1 MELRQLLDS
10 DSEAVHEIFGD
21 AEVVRFMAVP
31 LLETLEDARAF
42 LGSIDQ
48 HRVAGTLFQ
57 WGIVKRGDSSVCGT
71 CTLAGI
77 DRANERA
84 ELGFAL
90 CRRHWGSGVVH
101 EAASLVIEH
110 AFTGMGLHRLEAD
123 ADPRNVKSL
132 RILERLGFSRE
143 GYQRERYLVAG
154 ERQDGVL
161 FGLLASEWRH
171 QQVPSTLDLVRQAP

>member
-1 MELRQLLDS
+1 
-10 DSEAVHEIFGD
+10 
-21 AEVVRFMAVP
+21 MAIP
-31 LLETLEDARAF
+31 LLGTLDEALEF
-42 LGSIDQ
+42 LGSIHQ
-48 HRVAGTLFQ
+48 HRVAGTLLQ
-57 WGIVKRGDSSVCGT
+57 WGIVKHGDATVCGT

-77 DRANERA
+77 DRVHERA

-90 CRRHWGSGVVH
+90 GRRHWGSGVVM
-101 EAASLVIEH
+101 EAVPLVIEH

-132 RILERLGFSRE
+132 RTLEKLGFRRE

-161 FGLLASEWRH
+161 FGLLASEWQLRGR
-171 QQVPSTLDLVRQAP
+171 VDRTRQSEASRSNP

>member
-1 MELRQLLDS
+1 LVELRQLLDS
-10 DSEAVHEIFGD
+10 DSEAMREIFGD

-31 LLETLEDARAF
+31 RLETCEDA
-42 LGSIDQ
+42 LGLVRSIHQ

-77 DRANERA
+77 DRINGRA

-90 CRRHWGSGVVH
+90 GRRHWGSGVVR
-101 EAASLVIEH
+101 EAASLVIEYG
-110 AFTGMGLHRLEAD
+110 FTGMGLHRLEAD

-132 RILERLGFSRE
+132 RVLERLGFVRE
-143 GYQRERYLVAG
+143 GYQRERHLVAG
-154 ERQDGVL
+154 ERQDGIL
-161 FGLLASEWRH
+161 FGLLASEWR
-171 QQVPSTLDLVRQAP
+171 TARRDA